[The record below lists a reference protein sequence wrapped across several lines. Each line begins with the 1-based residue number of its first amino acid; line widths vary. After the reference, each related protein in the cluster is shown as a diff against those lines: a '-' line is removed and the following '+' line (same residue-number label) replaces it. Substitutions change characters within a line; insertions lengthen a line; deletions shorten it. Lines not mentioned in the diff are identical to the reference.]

1 MAKMR
6 NIIKSTAEYT
16 EAFSSFRGIAP
27 EGDNSVKSRL
37 AYSRNMYRDYEGDCP
52 GAIVSLPGYRRLTD
66 AAGDVDY
73 LLSDGE
79 VLIFTSGGGLY
90 FTDTKSEKPASVKIA
105 DLAEPIRTHFRFGEH
120 IYFTAGDRLYRLIK
134 SEDGYTLSVPEP
146 HVPLL
151 FRNGVRIEARNLLTD
166 LATEEFD
173 IIDARENATE
183 TDGLSYGI
191 TDDENFLCSLIGAD
205 PSLSGEVSIPGFKK
219 IGDFTYRVDEIGAEA
234 FKNNTGIT
242 SVRIGE
248 GVRRIRR
255 MAFYGCSSLGTVSTP
270 ATLSGIDAAAFN
282 SCVSLTD
289 IYLRSGLSY
298 IENAAFAASYNI
310 ERVYYEAGEG
320 DFALIAGREALAAA
334 TKIYNTVDSSLS
346 VSFPLSGGF
355 ETLDGVTVDG
365 KAVDYTTVTKDGKP
379 TAISLTL
386 NPSWKYNGCLMQV
399 SGRLPEL
406 YSDFNGGRGQGGIS
420 ARGIVESSSICATYD
435 GRVFL
440 GGSARL
446 PATVFYSS
454 RTRNGDI
461 CPTYFGEYDYFTDGT
476 PSSPTVSLLSVGG
489 GLYVFKAKGDPM
501 GEIFLHIGEDTGDS
515 VLPRIYPVTE
525 AFSGESAIG
534 ATFAAADGP
543 IFLSARGLSA
553 IEKRSTNLERS
564 ITVRSSNIQTHL
576 LRENLSQARIFDW
589 MGYIAVAVGEK
600 IFLADPRATFVG
612 RSGNI
617 EYEWFI
623 VDGVGCYIGKSQVFR
638 YASYKTHPV
647 FSIREDMADE
657 IVTEYVSRYTGTDR
671 TYYAVHIGDVSYA
684 VYPTDEYT
692 YTDFIPAQ
700 HYCMAGD
707 ALAFTAGGGI
717 YLFNNTRR
725 GVPPTADYLSERG
738 ITAQEY
744 REAYG
749 DRLHPSYY
757 SFDGVAPRY
766 VLRTVKTDCG
776 VPHLTKSSVKSS
788 LTVKLGAATSAM
800 PSLSVT
806 TDRGEYSEFVNIGGS
821 CLDFIEFDFASLA
834 LCPEMD
840 HTVAVAEKEKGWVEK
855 DIAIYSDMPSAP
867 LSVMGIAFRYK
878 IKGRI
883 KHT

>member
-16 EAFSSFRGIAP
+16 EAFSAFRGIAP
-27 EGDNSVKSRL
+27 EGDNSVKNRL

-52 GAIVSLPGYRRLTD
+52 GAIVSVPGYRKLAELTD
-66 AAGDVDY
+66 KVDY

-79 VLIFTSGGGLY
+79 VLIFASGGGLY
-90 FTDTKSEKPASVKIA
+90 FTDTVADSPIAKKIA
-105 DLAEPIRTHFRFGEH
+105 DLADPIRTHFRFGEH
-120 IYFTAGDRLYRLIK
+120 IYFTAGNSLFRLEK
-134 SEDGYTLSVPEP
+134 TDGDYILCAPEP
-146 HVPLL
+146 HIPLL

-166 LATEEFD
+166 RATEEFD

-183 TDGLSYGI
+183 TDGLFYGI
-191 TDDENFLCSLIGAD
+191 TDDGNFLCSLIGAD

-234 FKNNTGIT
+234 FKGNTGIT

-255 MAFYGCSSLGTVSTP
+255 MAFYGCPHLKTVSMP

-282 SCVSLTD
+282 SCQALTD
-289 IYLRSGLSY
+289 LYLRSGLTY

-320 DFALIAGREALAAA
+320 DFALIAGHEALAAVP
-334 TKIYNTVDSSLS
+334 KIYDTVDTSLS
-346 VSFPLSGGF
+346 VTFPLYGGF
-355 ETLDGVTVDG
+355 EEIDGVSIDG
-365 KAVDYTTVTKDGKP
+365 NPVDYTAVTKDGRT
-379 TAISLTL
+379 TAISLEFD
-386 NPSWKYNGCLMQV
+386 PSWKYNGRLLQV
-399 SGRLPEL
+399 RGRLPEL
-406 YSDFNGGRGQGGIS
+406 YSDFNGGRGEGNIS
-420 ARGIVESSSICATYD
+420 ARGIVEECGVCATYD

-501 GEIFLHIGEDTGDS
+501 GEIFLHVGEDTGDT

-543 IFLSARGLSA
+543 IFLSSRGLSA

-564 ITVRSSNIQTHL
+564 ITVRSSNIQAHL
-576 LRENLSQARIFDW
+576 LCENLSQAKILDW
-589 MGYIAVAVGEK
+589 MGYIAVAVGGK
-600 IFLADPRATFVG
+600 IFLADPRNTFVG
-612 RSGNI
+612 RSGNV

-623 VDGVGCYIGKSQVFR
+623 IDGVGGYLGKSQVFR
-638 YASYKTHPV
+638 YASYKTHPT

-657 IVTEYVSRYTGTDR
+657 VVTEDVSQYTGTDR
-671 TYYAVHIGDVSYA
+671 TYYAVRIGDIGYS

-692 YTDFIPAQ
+692 YSGFIPAE

-725 GVPPTADYLSERG
+725 GLPPSPTYLAERG
-738 ITAQEY
+738 ITEEEY

-757 SFDGVAPRY
+757 NFDGVAPKY
-766 VLRTVKTDCG
+766 VLSTVKTDCG

-788 LTVKLGAATSAM
+788 LTVKLGAMTTAM

-821 CLDFIEFDFASLA
+821 CLNFLEFDFASLA

-855 DIAIYSDMPSAP
+855 DIVIRSDTPSAP
-867 LSVMGIAFRYK
+867 LSVMGVAFRYK